1 MAKGRGKYTTTDQQG
16 YDAMQ
21 EARKQGEKNL
31 SMAPKGPQKVTDG
44 LEKMLQH
51 VNDHARHSSK
61 QWKSK

>member
-1 MAKGRGKYTTTDQQG
+1 MAKGRGKYTITDRQG

-44 LEKMLQH
+44 LERMLQK
-51 VNDHARHSSK
+51 VNDYAGHAK
-61 QWKSK
+61 KWFNK